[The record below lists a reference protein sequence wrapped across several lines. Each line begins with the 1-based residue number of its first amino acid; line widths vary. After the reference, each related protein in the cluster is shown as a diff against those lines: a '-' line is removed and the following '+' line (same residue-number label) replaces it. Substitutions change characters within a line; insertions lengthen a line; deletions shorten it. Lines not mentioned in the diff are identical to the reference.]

1 MLSVEAVQD
10 KDIVLEVLPVTIR
23 LVGVEGASVSGVVVP
38 HIKSTYSGLFVDE
51 YQDCTKKQ
59 HEIIKILAEL
69 IPTRILGDF
78 LQGIFEFNEPTV
90 DLTSAFEMDA
100 QHMPERSFV

>member
-38 HIKSTYSGLFVDE
+38 YIKATYSGWS
-51 YQDCTKKQ
+51 
-59 HEIIKILAEL
+59 IN
-69 IPTRILGDF
+69 GF
-78 LQGIFEFNEPTV
+78 LLPWYV
-90 DLTSAFEMDA
+90 
-100 QHMPERSFV
+100 